1 MATIVVVDDHRAE
14 CEYLT
19 ALLQHAGH
27 EVIGNDDGLTALA
40 ALHESVPD
48 LVVTDILMPVMDG
61 FELVRRMRAAQAT
74 HKVPVVFRTCA
85 YDEAS
90 VRALIDRCAPAALVP
105 KGSKPAV
112 LLQTVDRLLHGAEPV
127 VSLGAA
133 FWERH
138 LELVTNTLYKKVAD
152 LERANAELH
161 AKNEALQQFAYSA
174 AHDQQEQARN
184 DVPALELLK

>member
-85 YDEAS
+85 YDEGS
-90 VRALIDRCAPAALVP
+90 VRALVGGGAPAAR
-105 KGSKPAV
+105 GAG
-112 LLQTVDRLLHGAEPV
+112 GAEPA
-127 VSLGAA
+127 G
-133 FWERH
+133 R
-138 LELVTNTLYKKVAD
+138 
-152 LERANAELH
+152 R
-161 AKNEALQQFAYSA
+161 Q
-174 AHDQQEQARN
+174 
-184 DVPALELLK
+184 